1 MALKSLDNLTRRGFL
16 RGCGVIAASAVF
28 PPLALGAKGAPIT
41 VLAATPGEAAI
52 AGGRYGKTKVWGYN
66 GQIPGPALRCRQ
78 GEPLKFV
85 LENAL
90 DEATTVHCHGLR
102 LPNTMD
108 GVPFLTQKA
117 VEPGG
122 SFVYE
127 FTPLDAGT
135 FWYHPHVNTM
145 EQVGRG
151 LAGPLIVDEVA
162 PYPVDRDETWMIDDW
177 RFDEDAQLVGGFG
190 QLHEMA
196 HAGRIGNVPTVNGR
210 YRASFEVRAG
220 ERLRLRLI
228 NAANA
233 RIFGLVFEGHE
244 PWLVALDGH
253 PVVPRPLSGEPMVV
267 APGMRADLVIDM
279 TGKPGTKFEV
289 RDVYYE
295 QYAYP
300 LAEMVY
306 RDEKPLKN
314 KYSPT
319 PPALP
324 DNPVS
329 ALDLTS
335 AEAHGFVFSGGAM
348 GGLRG
353 AEMDGKYQSMR
364 DLVDAGMVWAVN
376 GKVLKAEA
384 DGFGEPLLTL
394 KKGRSYRFTLRNDT
408 AWPHPIHLHGHVFKV
423 ISRNRKELRFQ
434 DYQDTVLVNP
444 REEVDVA
451 FVADNPGDWAFHC
464 HILEHAASG
473 MMGYLRVE
481 G

>member
-1 MALKSLDNLTRRGFL
+1 MVLKTFDNLTRRGFL
-16 RGCGVIAASAVF
+16 RGCGVLAASTAF
-28 PPLALGAKGAPIT
+28 PSLALSANGAPTT

-52 AGGRYGKTKVWGYN
+52 AGGDYGKTKVWSYN
-66 GQIPGPALRCRQ
+66 GQIPGPVLRCRQ
-78 GEPLKFV
+78 GEPLKFI

-90 DEATTVHCHGLR
+90 DEATTVHCHGVR
-102 LPNTMD
+102 LPNAMD

-117 VEPGG
+117 IEPGG

-127 FTPLDAGT
+127 FTPQDAGT

-151 LAGPLIVDEVA
+151 MAGPLIVDEAA

-177 RFDEDAQLVGGFG
+177 RFDEEAQLAGGFG

-210 YRASFEVRAG
+210 YRASFEVRPG

-233 RIFGLVFEGHE
+233 RIFGLVFEGHA
-244 PWLVALDGH
+244 PWLIAVDGH
-253 PVVPRPLSGEPMVV
+253 PVAPRPLGGEPLVV

-279 TGKPGTKFEV
+279 TGKPGAKFEV

-295 QYAYP
+295 RYAYP

-306 RDEKPLKN
+306 RDDTPLKN
-314 KYSPT
+314 QNLPT

-324 DNPVS
+324 GNPVGVP
-329 ALDLTS
+329 DLAS

-423 ISRNRKELRFQ
+423 LSRNRQPLRFQ
-434 DYQDTVLVNP
+434 AYQDTVLVNP